1 MPVVSAFLVHG
12 SPLPFLRPQNPPW
25 KALDT
30 GYRAAAAALAVSKP
44 DVMAVYS
51 TQWIAVLDELWQARP
66 RSRGVHVDENWHEYG
81 DLAFD
86 IRADVELTKAII
98 AATPA
103 FGVRSKPVD
112 YDGFPIDTG
121 TIIANNYLNPR
132 GILPLVIAANN
143 VYHDWQTTEKL
154 AATAVACAE
163 SLGRRVALVAVGGL
177 SGSIIREEI
186 DLARDRIA
194 SKADD
199 AWNRRMLA
207 LIVAGNSKALAEA
220 CPKYAQ
226 EARVD
231 MGFKHFAWILG
242 GLGGR
247 YSRAKVHA
255 YGPSYGSGAAIIEF
269 TPAASAAGKAR
280 PKQAVK
286 PRPTSKALS
295 RAKRP
300 AKAGMT
306 RRSKPPPRPARRK
319 VAARPAK
326 GFARATRRAK
336 R

>member
-12 SPLPFLRPQNPPW
+12 SPLPFLRPENPPW
-25 KALDT
+25 KTLDT
-30 GYRAAAAALAVSKP
+30 GYRAAAAALAASKP
-44 DVMAVYS
+44 DVIAVYS

-81 DLAFD
+81 DLSFD
-86 IRADVELTKAII
+86 IRTDVELTKAII
-98 AATPA
+98 AATSA

-132 GILPLVIAANN
+132 GALPLVIAANN
-143 VYHDWQTTEKL
+143 VYHDWKTTEKL
-154 AATAVACAE
+154 AAAAVACADK
-163 SLGRRVALVAVGGL
+163 LGRRVALVAVGGL

-186 DLARDRIA
+186 DLSRDRIA

-199 AWNRRMLA
+199 AWNRRMLD
-207 LIVAGNSKALAEA
+207 LIVAGNARALASA
-220 CPKYAQ
+220 CTKYAQ

-247 YSRAKVHA
+247 YAGARVHA
-255 YGPSYGSGAAIIEF
+255 YGPTYGSGAAIIEF
-269 TPAASAAGKAR
+269 TPA
-280 PKQAVK
+280 PKSRVK
-286 PRPTSKALS
+286 
-295 RAKRP
+295 
-300 AKAGMT
+300 
-306 RRSKPPPRPARRK
+306 RRSKRTSKPARMKAVTRQ
-319 VAARPAK
+319 ARRVSRVRGK
-326 GFARATRRAK
+326 AK

>member
-12 SPLPFLRPQNPPW
+12 SPLPYLRPENPPW
-25 KALDT
+25 QGLDA
-30 GYRAAAAALAVSKP
+30 GFRAAAAALAASQP

-81 DLAFD
+81 DLPFD
-86 IRADVELTKAII
+86 IRADVELTKAIL

-132 GILPLVIAANN
+132 GALPLVIAANN
-143 VYHDWQTTEKL
+143 VYHDWQTTQKL
-154 AATAVACAE
+154 AATAVACADT
-163 SLGRRVALVAVGGL
+163 LGRRVALVAVGGL

-199 AWNRRMLA
+199 AWNRRMLD
-207 LIVAGNSKALAEA
+207 LIVAGNAKALAET

-231 MGFKHFAWILG
+231 MGFKHLAWILG

-247 YSRAKVHA
+247 YSAARVHA
-255 YGPSYGSGAAIIEF
+255 YGPTYGSGAAIIEF
-269 TPAASAAGKAR
+269 TPASQRAR
-280 PKQAVK
+280 
-286 PRPTSKALS
+286 
-295 RAKRP
+295 
-300 AKAGMT
+300 
-306 RRSKPPPRPARRK
+306 RRKPARVKAVRK
-319 VAARPAK
+319 KAAARPAK
-326 GFARATRRAK
+326 RVARGRRKAK